1 MSLKRIIYDEV
12 ISDLVRREVG
22 IIIGP
27 RQAGKTTLLKEIAK
41 YCIKKKIK
49 YLYFDLEMPSD
60 ANYFAR
66 DFQYVLTDIGKTKQ
80 TILIDEFH
88 YLPNATKL
96 FKAIYD
102 GFKGIKVFASGSS
115 AIEMHRHLKESLAG
129 RRRLYRL
136 FPLSFSEWLPG
147 KSSTVRLPKDIHS
160 KINTNIHR
168 KLRAYLEEF
177 VIFGGMPGLVHERG
191 LESKK
196 RLLLDLVAT
205 YIQKDIKALLREEDI
220 LSFNRLLVL
229 LAGQEGNLLSE
240 NGISQTLNYSLRQVR
255 KDIAILNQM
264 FLLDILKPFFTN
276 RGREL
281 KQTNKIYYFDS
292 GIRNAILRD
301 FRGLSQRPDK
311 GFLLESFV
319 LHEMQKNL
327 RVSQEIYYWRTRE
340 KDEVD
345 FIFVQDRIPIAIEV
359 KSKITTVDIP
369 VGIQQ
374 FLKRYPECNTAVVL
388 NDNLTEEI
396 VYQNRRVIFVPH
408 YYACLIPFL
417 YRDINSMI

>member
-1 MSLKRIIYDEV
+1 MGLQRNIYGEL
-12 ISDLVRREVG
+12 IADLRRRDVG

-27 RQAGKTTLLKEIAK
+27 RQVGKTTLLKELARHCHKNRLK
-41 YCIKKKIK
+41 YR
-49 YLYFDLEMPSD
+49 YFDLEMPSD

-66 DFQYVLTDIGKTKQ
+66 EFQPILADLCKGKQ
-80 TILIDEFH
+80 IILIDEFH

-96 FKAIYD
+96 FKAIHD
-102 GFKGIKVFASGSS
+102 GFKGIKVYASGSS

-136 FPLSFSEWLPG
+136 FPLSFSEWLPS
-147 KSSTVRLPKDIHS
+147 KSSTVKLPENICP
-160 KINTNIHR
+160 KINSSLHR
-168 KLRAYLEEF
+168 KLRIYLEEF
-177 VIFGGMPGLVHERG
+177 VVFGGMPGLVHERG
-191 LESKK
+191 RESKK
-196 RLLLDLVAT
+196 RLLIDLVAT

-229 LAGQEGNLLSE
+229 LAGQEGSLLSE
-240 NGISQTLNYSLRQVR
+240 NSASRTLNYSLRQIR

-264 FLLDILKPFFTN
+264 FLLYVLEPFFTN

-301 FRGLSQRPDK
+301 FRELNYRPDK
-311 GFLLESFV
+311 GVLLESLV
-319 LHEMQKNL
+319 LNEMLKNL

-345 FIFVQDRIPIAIEV
+345 FILVQDRVPIAVEV
-359 KSKITTVDIP
+359 KS
-369 VGIQQ
+369 GISNAEVPDGIKQ
-374 FLKRYPECNTAVVL
+374 FFKRYPECRTAVVM
-388 NDNLTEEI
+388 NDHLAEEI
-396 VYQNRRVIFVPH
+396 NYQNRRVILSPH
-408 YYACLIPFL
+408 YCARIIPSLFARKDFL
-417 YRDINSMI
+417 